1 LNRPNV
7 SGSFV
12 GRVNSQAMVALKDV
26 PNHELGLVEIS
37 GQQTS
42 SDPLWNGATVSYWGL
57 ADLMSGSGTQKGYF
71 INQRA
76 NGDTDNGTFDGK
88 ITTAGNVVTI
98 GGAFKNTGGTG
109 ALTGLSGGGTYKG
122 VMTSPTQVETTWEGA
137 YKLG

>member
-1 LNRPNV
+1 MPNV

-12 GRVNSQAMVALKDV
+12 GRANSQAMMALKDV
-26 PNHELGLVEIS
+26 PDHELGLVEIS
-37 GQQTS
+37 GPQTS

-71 INQRA
+71 INRRA
-76 NGDTDNGTFDGK
+76 NGDTDQGTFDGK

-98 GGAFKNTGGTG
+98 EGTYKNTGGTG
-109 ALTGLSGGGTYKG
+109 ALAGLSGAGTYKG

-137 YKLG
+137 YQLG